1 MSVLTVIA
9 LVLAVVVAVLL
20 VLGLWQVSML
30 RRQMEAFASE
40 WREEMVR
47 MVRTSTQLVEEASA
61 AQRRA
66 RDLVEEAEADVD
78 GLDWA
83 LRAVVE
89 PARSVRRL
97 GLGVR
102 RARAVFRERR
112 GGEVRRA

>member
-1 MSVLTVIA
+1 M

-20 VLGLWQVSML
+20 VLGLWQVTML
-30 RRQMEAFASE
+30 RRQMEAFATQ
-40 WREEMVR
+40 WREEMVH

-83 LRAVVE
+83 VRAVVE
-89 PARSVRRL
+89 PVRSVRRVQ
-97 GLGVR
+97 LGVR

-112 GGEVRRA
+112 GGEVTGA